1 MLSLWLMPDKETYS
15 KLSQLIEDLS
25 TVHHTPSFE
34 PHVTLLSGIIDPED
48 VALEKVKQLAQNT
61 PLLSGSLT
69 RIEYLEYYYRC
80 LFFRT
85 DDCED
90 IFDLRKTAEALFEHT
105 NVNPFIP
112 HVSFLYGALPVF
124 KKEAIV
130 AELGDRFFMQFNMQS
145 LRLIKTELTPEHWEL
160 MGEFELGSSNE
171 H

>member
-1 MLSLWLMPDKETYS
+1 MPDKETYL

-34 PHVTLLSGIIDPED
+34 PHVTLLSGIVDDDTSAIEKTA
-48 VALEKVKQLAQNT
+48 ALAAQT
-61 PLLSGSLT
+61 PPLRGSLT
-69 RIEYLEYYYRC
+69 RIEYLEYFYRC

-85 DDCED
+85 DDNAT
-90 IFDLRKTAEALFEHT
+90 IFDLRKKAEETYEHT

-130 AELGDRFFMQFNMQS
+130 AELGDRFFLDFKMQT
-145 LRLIKTELTPEHWEL
+145 LRLVKTELTPEHWQLLGEWEL
-160 MGEFELGSSNE
+160 KG
-171 H
+171 

>member
-1 MLSLWLMPDKETYS
+1 MLSLWLMPDKETYF

-25 TVHHTPSFE
+25 TVHHTPTFE
-34 PHVTLLSGIIDPED
+34 PHVTLLSGIVDED
-48 VALEKVKQLAQNT
+48 DIALEKTKQLAEKT
-61 PLLSGSLT
+61 GLLGGALT
-69 RIEYLEYYYRC
+69 SIEYLEYYYRC

-90 IFDLRKTAEALFEHT
+90 IFDLRKEAEELFEHT

-130 AELGDRFFMQFNMQS
+130 AELGDRYFMQFNMQR
-145 LRLIKTELTPEHWEL
+145 LRLVRTELTPDHWKL
-160 MGEFELGSSNE
+160 VGEFELGTAE
-171 H
+171 E